1 MDCVTRL
8 FFQGMTVQVIK
19 TDAKRQQVFGWASI
33 AMNADG
39 ERTVDAYGDIIEP
52 EDLEDAAYEFVLR
65 FRDLNEKHE
74 GPVQGKLIES
84 LVVTPEKLEKMGLA
98 SEAMAMGWWVGFWV
112 PDPIVFAKIES
123 GEYAMF
129 SIEGTALRG
138 PA

>member
-8 FFQGMTVQVIK
+8 FFQGVMVQVIK

-33 AMNADG
+33 AMSDG
-39 ERTVDAYGDIIEP
+39 ELTVDSYGDIIEP

-74 GPVQGKLIES
+74 GPVQGQLIES
-84 LVVTPEKLEKMGLA
+84 LVVTPEKLAKMGLA
-98 SEAMAMGWWVGFWV
+98 SDAMVMGWWVGFWV
-112 PDPIVFAKIES
+112 PDPVVFAKIES
-123 GEYAMF
+123 GEYTMF
-129 SIEGTALRG
+129 SIEGRALRG